1 MVLRRYLLQNVL
13 THLLDTV
20 SIAVP
25 ELLLCDE
32 LPLYVAVILSV
43 PVLDGA
49 VQVRL
54 HWLCVELIGVSE
66 HDVLLKLPPATLVG

>member
-49 VQVRL
+49 V
-54 HWLCVELIGVSE
+54 
-66 HDVLLKLPPATLVG
+66 